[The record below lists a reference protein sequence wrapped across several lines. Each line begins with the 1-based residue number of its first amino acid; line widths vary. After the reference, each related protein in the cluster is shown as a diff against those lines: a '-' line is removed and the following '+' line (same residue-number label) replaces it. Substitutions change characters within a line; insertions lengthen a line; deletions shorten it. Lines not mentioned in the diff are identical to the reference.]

1 MKEGQPENIVKY
13 IIVDPGGRNMEGLNP
28 GLFYTALSRATTI
41 GNEDGIG
48 SAIYFFGPNLTEPC
62 IFDIGLKTT
71 GEEYELV
78 KRRFNWTQ
86 RLKKN
91 TLKTD
96 MTKKE
101 KQRIKKFSKA
111 TKINEDELYGI
122 LLRNEWRDQSQKL
135 NY

>member
-1 MKEGQPENIVKY
+1 
-13 IIVDPGGRNMEGLNP
+13 MEGLNP

-48 SAIYFFGPNLTEPC
+48 SAIYFFGPNLTEGH

-71 GEEYELV
+71 GEEYKLV

-91 TLKTD
+91 TLRTD
-96 MTKKE
+96 VTKKE
-101 KQRIKKFSKA
+101 KQRIKKFSKT